1 MEPHVI
7 GHNQTILMF
16 GRFPK
21 RNELLGRES
30 TIQENQYLNRDDV
43 KKRPY

>member
-1 MEPHVI
+1 MEPHVT
-7 GHNQTILMF
+7 GHNTTMRLF

-21 RNELLGRES
+21 RNKVLGREN
-30 TIQENQYLNRDDV
+30 TIQEEQYLNREDV